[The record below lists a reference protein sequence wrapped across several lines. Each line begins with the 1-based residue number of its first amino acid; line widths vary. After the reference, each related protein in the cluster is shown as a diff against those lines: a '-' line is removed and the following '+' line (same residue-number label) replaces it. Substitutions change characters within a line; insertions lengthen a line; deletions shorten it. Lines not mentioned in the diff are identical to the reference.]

1 MGPTLINFGHA
12 KLNPDSLDSFEPP
25 RVAYDFPSTQQQQNR
40 MQQYGTTPLLNIELK
55 LDGLTYSSNTPSVKQ
70 LNLPDQHQT
79 NFLAVRNKKTNKIK
93 LIEAN
98 TITLGAVTTPPAST
112 NPVLLE
118 QELKQQ
124 EVELGDNN
132 KTAPSSEQKKAD
144 DKLSRNKNLV
154 REFGQTKGR
163 RMNDQNDRMQINPEV
178 LQDKLSKAAMSA
190 EKSLLEQSNTPMD
203 MMPTCL
209 TPPCN
214 RNATEK
220 ELVYSLENGILN
232 QSELAKLQA
241 AATSLAEEYCSDE
254 LIKVGIYK
262 KDFSELF
269 GKILLREHKEIES
282 INLAIAIHMEAII
295 QFIGLQRRDFSKGP
309 KGLPNFIPLD
319 IREKVF
325 RTFTNDQNNVVPTTK
340 DSAICYVIVLALMIN
355 RYRIAFSDL
364 TSSIRVKADQLQKL
378 IKLTGARIFT
388 DANKTYVELKIP
400 LETFDPTPFAR
411 KKNNPYKN

>member
-1 MGPTLINFGHA
+1 M
-12 KLNPDSLDSFEPP
+12 
-25 RVAYDFPSTQQQQNR
+25 
-40 MQQYGTTPLLNIELK
+40 
-55 LDGLTYSSNTPSVKQ
+55 
-70 LNLPDQHQT
+70 
-79 NFLAVRNKKTNKIK
+79 
-93 LIEAN
+93 
-98 TITLGAVTTPPAST
+98 
-112 NPVLLE
+112 
-118 QELKQQ
+118 
-124 EVELGDNN
+124 
-132 KTAPSSEQKKAD
+132 
-144 DKLSRNKNLV
+144 
-154 REFGQTKGR
+154 
-163 RMNDQNDRMQINPEV
+163 
-178 LQDKLSKAAMSA
+178 
-190 EKSLLEQSNTPMD
+190 
-203 MMPTCL
+203 L

-262 KDFSELF
+262 KEFSEFF

-355 RYRIAFSDL
+355 KYRIAFSDL